1 MHVTERA
8 GMNSATQQRGELIGM
23 MRNDVA
29 LSTDIPRD
37 MNQIIFNN
45 LRERSAVGQDTALIE
60 MSNELAKMMTEV
72 DPVRL
77 KRIQEELLGLAL
89 KVM

>member
-1 MHVTERA
+1 
-8 GMNSATQQRGELIGM
+8 
-23 MRNDVA
+23 
-29 LSTDIPRD
+29 

-45 LRERSAVGQDTALIE
+45 LRERSAVGQDVALIE

-77 KRIQEELLGLAL
+77 KRIQEELLGGGG
-89 KVM
+89 